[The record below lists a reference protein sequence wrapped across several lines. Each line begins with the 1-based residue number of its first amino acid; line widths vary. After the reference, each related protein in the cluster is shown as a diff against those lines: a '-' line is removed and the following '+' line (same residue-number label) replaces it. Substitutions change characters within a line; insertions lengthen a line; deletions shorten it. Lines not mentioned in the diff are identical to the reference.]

1 MIEDAD
7 FIVETGGIRLDAA
20 LLSRFPT
27 STRAFCRAAC
37 AEGDVS
43 VNGRPAIKGQKLQGG
58 ERIHVRRLAEA
69 SDNRVAPNPSVH
81 VRCVFE
87 DAALLA
93 FDKPAAQP
101 VRPLP

>member
-43 VNGRPAIKGQKLQGG
+43 VNGRPAIKGQKLRLTGG
-58 ERIHVRRLAEA
+58 KKR
-69 SDNRVAPNPSVH
+69 
-81 VRCVFE
+81 
-87 DAALLA
+87 
-93 FDKPAAQP
+93 
-101 VRPLP
+101 

>member
-20 LLSRFPT
+20 LLSRFPS
-27 STRAFCRAAC
+27 STRAFCRTAC

-69 SDNRVAPNPSVH
+69 SDNRVAPNPAVH
-81 VRCVFE
+81 VRCLFE

-101 VRPLP
+101 